1 MFKSFTFLLFLAVN
15 FTVWSQMITAD
26 SIWCLPI
33 GTAKP
38 ELSAGFGDI
47 RPNHF
52 HMGLDFRTDGIE
64 GIPLYAV
71 ADGYISRIRISPS
84 GYGRVIYIDHPNG
97 LTSVYAHCSQFSERI
112 NSFVIPTQI
121 QFKQNEIDWKF
132 SPNELP
138 VIKGEQIALS
148 GNSGN
153 STGPHLHF
161 ELRDTKTEHALNPLL
176 HGFHVSDA
184 TPPSLHGV
192 RLLAIDENGYV
203 IPGKSLVVPLTKNVH
218 RVKLPQDF
226 IQGKGKLGITISA
239 TDPMKSGGHGFGLF
253 SAEIVSSN
261 HEQFGFEMAEISFD
275 DSRYV
280 NNHMD
285 YDEYKSKGIKY
296 QKLFRN
302 KHNPLT
308 IYQLESLGGI
318 SLNGMDSISCSLMLE
333 DVNGNVSQ
341 HELLIEYPFD
351 MNHNKHPF
359 FDSLLYFIP
368 EALYTFRSENMKVL
382 VDPNTFYE
390 PIKKT
395 MNFSLGQFGNSKT
408 VIQKPI
414 CIEMRAKNTPAIEKQ
429 YLAINGDALESTR
442 ENGWLASESKQLGTF
457 SIKVDTIAPKIVFM
471 PTSSNVVIPNQFS
484 WKMTDGQ
491 SGIAKYEL
499 LINGEW
505 NTVYFDQKS
514 NLVTWKND
522 RRATIIGPPS
532 ENVLSME
539 FRVTDR
545 CGNVQIWSKVVSV
558 IDEPR

>member
-1 MFKSFTFLLFLAVN
+1 MFKTFTILLLLVIH
-15 FTVWSQMITAD
+15 FTGWTQIITVD
-26 SIWCLPI
+26 SLWCMPI
-33 GTAKP
+33 GTVKP

-52 HMGLDFRTDGIE
+52 HMGLDFRTDGKE
-64 GIPLYAV
+64 GIPLYTI

-97 LTSVYAHCSQFSERI
+97 LTSVYAHCSKFSERI
-112 NSFVIPTQI
+112 NSFVLPTQI

-138 VIKGEQIALS
+138 VFKGEQIALS

-176 HGFHVSDA
+176 HGFHVSDVA
-184 TPPSLHGV
+184 PPILHGI
-192 RLLAIDENGYV
+192 RLLAIDESGFV
-203 IPGKSLVVPLTKNVH
+203 IPGKSLIVPLSKNIH
-218 RVKLPQDF
+218 QVKLPQDF
-226 IQGKGKLGITISA
+226 IQGTEKVGMTISA
-239 TDPMKSGGHGFGLF
+239 TDPMKLGGHGFGLF
-253 SAEIVSSN
+253 SAEVVSSN

-308 IYQLESLGGI
+308 IYQLESRGGI
-318 SLNGMDSISCSLMLE
+318 SLRGFDSLSCSIILE
-333 DVNGNVSQ
+333 DVNGNVIQHEIVLQYPYEMKKSQ
-341 HELLIEYPFD
+341 H
-351 MNHNKHPF
+351 
-359 FDSLLYFIP
+359 LYFAP
-368 EALYTFRSENMKVL
+368 RYYFMPDSLYTFHFENMKVF
-382 VDPNTFYE
+382 VDPTTFYE
-390 PIKKT
+390 PIKKS
-395 MNFSLGQFGNSKT
+395 MNLSLGQFGNSKT

-414 CIEMRAKNTPAIEKQ
+414 CVEMKARNTLPIEKQ
-429 YLAINGDALESTR
+429 YLTINGDAIETTR

-457 SIKVDTIAPKIVFM
+457 SIKVDTLAPSIVFM
-471 PTSSNVVIPNQFS
+471 PTSSNVVVPSQFS
-484 WKMTDGQ
+484 WKITDGL
-491 SGIAKYEL
+491 SGISSYVL
-499 LINGEW
+499 LLNGEW
-505 NTVYFDQKS
+505 TTVYFDQKS

-522 RRATIIGPPS
+522 RRASIIGPPS
-532 ENVLSME
+532 EKVLSME
-539 FRVTDR
+539 FRVTDG
-545 CGNVQIWSKVVSV
+545 CGNVQTWSRVLNV

>member
-138 VIKGEQIALS
+138 VNKGEQIALS

-203 IPGKSLVVPLTKNVH
+203 IPSKSLVVPLTKNVH

-226 IQGKGKLGITISA
+226 IQGTDKLRITISS

-341 HELLIEYPFD
+341 HDLLIEYPFEK
-351 MNHNKHPF
+351 NHNKHPF
-359 FDSLLYFIP
+359 FDSLLFFIP